1 MDQNFYNLL
10 YNGYTG
16 EFQLMGALYRNGLDA
31 LRPPADMG
39 VDVVTVNLKAQLQDP
54 SVQPETLMFQVK
66 TAVVTVQKA
75 GEGMRGY
82 TTVYFMLKE
91 SEVDMLCAAR
101 TRALVCYVYDNRN
114 SMLTDAYEAPFIS
127 FWIDGEHLRQ
137 LRESGAFT
145 QADNGKL
152 AITCQLREPADETG
166 HWYASVIDQTGRTV
180 DNGYLGSLEADGNR
194 KDSFDGADHYSI
206 RGYLEHVR
214 KASRDATCDNRAL
227 AKGLGSA
234 AEKLET
240 ARAKPS
246 DAQPVAAKPVD
257 AKSVDVE
264 SDAAQSSVAQPAG
277 SESGAAQSVGAQI
290 VGEKSAAA
298 QLSDGKPASAQSVG
312 SKHDAARSVGT
323 KPFVV
328 QIVGVGSDIARRDA
342 AQPVSAQP
350 SIEESAPAKLAC
362 ERPDA
367 ARPTDAGQADEGAAE
382 VELPW

>member
-10 YNGYTG
+10 YTGYTG

-75 GEGMRGY
+75 GEGVRGY

-206 RGYLEHVR
+206 RGYLEYVR
-214 KASRDATCDNRAL
+214 KASSDVTCENRAF
-227 AKGLGSA
+227 AKNTT
-234 AEKLET
+234 EKKLET
-240 ARAKPS
+240 ASAKAAP
-246 DAQPVAAKPVD
+246 AKPVA
-257 AKSVDVE
+257 AKSVDVK

-277 SESGAAQSVGAQI
+277 SESSAAQSASAQSVG
-290 VGEKSAAA
+290 EKSDAA
-298 QLSDGKPASAQSVG
+298 QLSGGKPASAQSVG
-312 SKHDAARSVGT
+312 SKHDAAQSVGA
-323 KPFVV
+323 KSFVV
-328 QIVGVGSDIARRDA
+328 RIVGVGSDVARRDA
-342 AQPVSAQP
+342 AQPVSTQP
-350 SIEESAPAKLAC
+350 A
-362 ERPDA
+362 
-367 ARPTDAGQADEGAAE
+367 DAGQTDEGAAE

>member
-16 EFQLMGALYRNGLDA
+16 EFQLIGALYRNGLDA

-66 TAVVTVQKA
+66 TAVVTVQEA
-75 GEGMRGY
+75 GEGVRGY

-152 AITCQLREPADETG
+152 AITCQLREPADKTG

-180 DNGYLGSLEADGNR
+180 DNGYLGSLEADGNM

-214 KASRDATCDNRAL
+214 KASRDVTCDNRAF
-227 AKGLGSA
+227 AKDAS
-234 AEKLET
+234 EKKIET
-240 ARAKPS
+240 ASAK
-246 DAQPVAAKPVD
+246 AAGTKPVAAKP
-257 AKSVDVE
+257 
-264 SDAAQSSVAQPAG
+264 AG
-277 SESGAAQSVGAQI
+277 
-290 VGEKSAAA
+290 
-298 QLSDGKPASAQSVG
+298 AQSVG
-312 SKHDAARSVGT
+312 SKHDAAQSVGT

-328 QIVGVGSDIARRDA
+328 RVVGVGSDVA
-342 AQPVSAQP
+342 
-350 SIEESAPAKLAC
+350 
-362 ERPDA
+362 RPDA
-367 ARPTDAGQADEGAAE
+367 ARPVSAKPAAAGQTDEGAAE

>member
-16 EFQLMGALYRNGLDA
+16 EFQLIGALYRNGLDA

-66 TAVVTVQKA
+66 TAVVTVQEA
-75 GEGMRGY
+75 GEGVRGY

-152 AITCQLREPADETG
+152 AITCQLREPADKTG

-180 DNGYLGSLEADGNR
+180 DNGYLGSLEADGNM

-214 KASRDATCDNRAL
+214 KTSSDATCDNRAF
-227 AKGLGSA
+227 AKDAS
-234 AEKLET
+234 EKKLET
-240 ARAKPS
+240 ASAK
-246 DAQPVAAKPVD
+246 AAGTKPVS
-257 AKSVDVE
+257 AKSVGVKSDV
-264 SDAAQSSVAQPAG
+264 AQSSVAQPSG
-277 SESGAAQSVGAQI
+277 SESGVA
-290 VGEKSAAA
+290 KS
-298 QLSDGKPASAQSVG
+298 ASAQSVG
-312 SKHDAARSVGT
+312 SKHDAARPVGT

-328 QIVGVGSDIARRDA
+328 RIVGVGSNDAQPDA
-342 AQPVSAQP
+342 AQPVSAK
-350 SIEESAPAKLAC
+350 PAG
-362 ERPDA
+362 
-367 ARPTDAGQADEGAAE
+367 AGQTDEGAAE

>member
-91 SEVDMLCAAR
+91 SEVNMLCAAR

-127 FWIDGEHLRQ
+127 FWVDGEHLRK
-137 LRESGAFT
+137 LRESGAFA

-166 HWYASVIDQTGRTV
+166 HWYASVIDQMGRTV

-214 KASRDATCDNRAL
+214 KDSCGATCDNHAFV
-227 AKGLGSA
+227 KGSGSA
-234 AEKLET
+234 A
-240 ARAKPS
+240 AKPAG
-246 DAQPVAAKPVD
+246 AQPAAAELSGAGPD
-257 AKSVDVE
+257 AS
-264 SDAAQSSVAQPAG
+264 QSSVARSAG
-277 SESGAAQSVGAQI
+277 SESGAAQS
-290 VGEKSAAA
+290 
-298 QLSDGKPASAQSVG
+298 ASAQSVG
-312 SKHDAARSVGT
+312 SEHDAARLVGT

-328 QIVGVGSDIARRDA
+328 QVVGVGSDVVRSDA
-342 AQPVSAQP
+342 AQPAG
-350 SIEESAPAKLAC
+350 
-362 ERPDA
+362 
-367 ARPTDAGQADEGAAE
+367 AGQTDEGAAE

>member
-127 FWIDGEHLRQ
+127 FWIDGEHLRK
-137 LRESGAFT
+137 LRESGAFI

-166 HWYASVIDQTGRTV
+166 HWYASVIDQMGRTV

-214 KASRDATCDNRAL
+214 KDSCGSTCDNRVF
-227 AKGLGSA
+227 AKGSGSA
-234 AEKLET
+234 A
-240 ARAKPS
+240 AKPAG
-246 DAQPVAAKPVD
+246 AQPAAAELSGAGPD
-257 AKSVDVE
+257 AS
-264 SDAAQSSVAQPAG
+264 QSSVARSAG
-277 SESGAAQSVGAQI
+277 SESGAAQS
-290 VGEKSAAA
+290 
-298 QLSDGKPASAQSVG
+298 ASAQSVG
-312 SKHDAARSVGT
+312 SEHDAARLVGT

-328 QIVGVGSDIARRDA
+328 QVVGVGSDVARSDA
-342 AQPVSAQP
+342 AQPAG
-350 SIEESAPAKLAC
+350 
-362 ERPDA
+362 
-367 ARPTDAGQADEGAAE
+367 AGQTDDGAAE

>member
-16 EFQLMGALYRNGLDA
+16 EFQLIGALYRNGLDA

-66 TAVVTVQKA
+66 TAVVTVQEA
-75 GEGMRGY
+75 GEGVRGY

-152 AITCQLREPADETG
+152 AITCQLREPADESG
-166 HWYASVIDQTGRTV
+166 HWYASIVDQLGRTI
-180 DNGYLGSLEADGNR
+180 DNGYLGSLEADVNR
-194 KDSFDGADHYSI
+194 KDSFDESDHYSI

-214 KASRDATCDNRAL
+214 KASSDVTCDNRAF
-227 AKGLGSA
+227 AKDSS
-234 AEKLET
+234 EKKLET
-240 ARAKPS
+240 ASAK
-246 DAQPVAAKPVD
+246 AAGTKPVAAKSVGV
-257 AKSVDVE
+257 KSDV
-264 SDAAQSSVAQPAG
+264 AQSSVAQPSG
-277 SESGAAQSVGAQI
+277 SESGAAKSV
-290 VGEKSAAA
+290 
-298 QLSDGKPASAQSVG
+298 SAQSVG
-312 SKHDAARSVGT
+312 SKHDAARPVGT

-328 QIVGVGSDIARRDA
+328 RIVGVGSDVARRDA
-342 AQPVSAQP
+342 AQPISAK
-350 SIEESAPAKLAC
+350 PAA
-362 ERPDA
+362 
-367 ARPTDAGQADEGAAE
+367 AGQTDEGAAE

>member
-16 EFQLMGALYRNGLDA
+16 EFQLIGALYRNGLDA
-31 LRPPADMG
+31 LRPSADMG

-66 TAVVTVQKA
+66 TAVVTVQEA
-75 GEGMRGY
+75 GEGVRGY

-152 AITCQLREPADETG
+152 AITCQLREPAGKTG
-166 HWYASVIDQTGRTV
+166 HWYASVIDQTGRTI
-180 DNGYLGSLEADGNR
+180 DNGYLGSLEADGNM

-214 KASRDATCDNRAL
+214 KASRDVTCDNRAF
-227 AKGLGSA
+227 AKDAS
-234 AEKLET
+234 EKKLET
-240 ARAKPS
+240 ASAK
-246 DAQPVAAKPVD
+246 AAGTKPVAAKP
-257 AKSVDVE
+257 
-264 SDAAQSSVAQPAG
+264 AG
-277 SESGAAQSVGAQI
+277 
-290 VGEKSAAA
+290 
-298 QLSDGKPASAQSVG
+298 
-312 SKHDAARSVGT
+312 
-323 KPFVV
+323 
-328 QIVGVGSDIARRDA
+328 
-342 AQPVSAQP
+342 
-350 SIEESAPAKLAC
+350 
-362 ERPDA
+362 
-367 ARPTDAGQADEGAAE
+367 AGQTDEGAAE

>member
-16 EFQLMGALYRNGLDA
+16 EFQLIGALYRNGLDA

-66 TAVVTVQKA
+66 TAVVTVQEA
-75 GEGMRGY
+75 GEGVRGY

-152 AITCQLREPADETG
+152 AITCQLREPADKTG

-180 DNGYLGSLEADGNR
+180 DNGYLGSLEADGNM

-214 KASRDATCDNRAL
+214 KTSSGVACDNRAF
-227 AKGLGSA
+227 AKDAS
-234 AEKLET
+234 EKKLET
-240 ARAKPS
+240 ASAK
-246 DAQPVAAKPVD
+246 AAGTKPVAAKSVGV
-257 AKSVDVE
+257 KSDV
-264 SDAAQSSVAQPAG
+264 AQSSVAQPSG
-277 SESGAAQSVGAQI
+277 SESGVA
-290 VGEKSAAA
+290 KS
-298 QLSDGKPASAQSVG
+298 ASAQSVG
-312 SKHDAARSVGT
+312 SKHDAARPVGT

-328 QIVGVGSDIARRDA
+328 RIVGVGSNDARPDA
-342 AQPVSAQP
+342 AQPVSAK
-350 SIEESAPAKLAC
+350 PAA
-362 ERPDA
+362 
-367 ARPTDAGQADEGAAE
+367 AGQTDEGAAE

>member
-16 EFQLMGALYRNGLDA
+16 EFQLIGALYRNGLDA

-66 TAVVTVQKA
+66 TAVVTVQEA
-75 GEGMRGY
+75 GEGVRGY

-152 AITCQLREPADETG
+152 AITCQLREPADKTG

-180 DNGYLGSLEADGNR
+180 DNGYLGSLEADGNM

-214 KASRDATCDNRAL
+214 KASRDVTCDNRAF
-227 AKGLGSA
+227 AKDAS
-234 AEKLET
+234 EKKLET
-240 ARAKPS
+240 ASAK
-246 DAQPVAAKPVD
+246 AAGTKPVAA
-257 AKSVDVE
+257 
-264 SDAAQSSVAQPAG
+264 
-277 SESGAAQSVGAQI
+277 
-290 VGEKSAAA
+290 
-298 QLSDGKPASAQSVG
+298 KPASAQSVG
-312 SKHDAARSVGT
+312 SKHDAAQSVGT

-328 QIVGVGSDIARRDA
+328 RVVGVGSDVA
-342 AQPVSAQP
+342 
-350 SIEESAPAKLAC
+350 
-362 ERPDA
+362 RPDA
-367 ARPTDAGQADEGAAE
+367 ARPVSAKPAAAGQTDGGAAE

>member
-16 EFQLMGALYRNGLDA
+16 EFQLIGALYRNGLDA

-54 SVQPETLMFQVK
+54 SVRPETLMFQVK

-152 AITCQLREPADETG
+152 AITCQLREPADESG
-166 HWYASVIDQTGRTV
+166 HWYASIVDQLGRTI

-194 KDSFDGADHYSI
+194 KDSFDEADHYSI

-214 KASRDATCDNRAL
+214 KASHDATCDNRAL
-227 AKGLGSA
+227 AKDAS
-234 AEKLET
+234 EKKFET
-240 ARAKPS
+240 ASAK
-246 DAQPVAAKPVD
+246 AAGTKPVAAKP
-257 AKSVDVE
+257 
-264 SDAAQSSVAQPAG
+264 AG
-277 SESGAAQSVGAQI
+277 
-290 VGEKSAAA
+290 
-298 QLSDGKPASAQSVG
+298 
-312 SKHDAARSVGT
+312 
-323 KPFVV
+323 
-328 QIVGVGSDIARRDA
+328 
-342 AQPVSAQP
+342 
-350 SIEESAPAKLAC
+350 
-362 ERPDA
+362 
-367 ARPTDAGQADEGAAE
+367 AGQTDGGAAE

>member
-16 EFQLMGALYRNGLDA
+16 EFQLIGTLYRNGLDA

-66 TAVVTVQKA
+66 TAVVTVQEA
-75 GEGMRGY
+75 GEGVRGY

-152 AITCQLREPADETG
+152 AITCQLREPADKTG
-166 HWYASVIDQTGRTV
+166 HWYASVIDQTGRTI
-180 DNGYLGSLEADGNR
+180 DNGYLGSLEADGNM

-214 KASRDATCDNRAL
+214 KASRDVTCDNRAF
-227 AKGLGSA
+227 AKDAS
-234 AEKLET
+234 EKKLET
-240 ARAKPS
+240 TSVKAAGTK
-246 DAQPVAAKPVD
+246 PVAAKP
-257 AKSVDVE
+257 
-264 SDAAQSSVAQPAG
+264 AG
-277 SESGAAQSVGAQI
+277 
-290 VGEKSAAA
+290 
-298 QLSDGKPASAQSVG
+298 
-312 SKHDAARSVGT
+312 
-323 KPFVV
+323 
-328 QIVGVGSDIARRDA
+328 
-342 AQPVSAQP
+342 
-350 SIEESAPAKLAC
+350 
-362 ERPDA
+362 
-367 ARPTDAGQADEGAAE
+367 AGQTDEGAAE

>member
-16 EFQLMGALYRNGLDA
+16 EFQLIGALYRNGLDA

-66 TAVVTVQKA
+66 TAVVTVQEA
-75 GEGMRGY
+75 GEGVRGY
-82 TTVYFMLKE
+82 TTVFFMLKE

-152 AITCQLREPADETG
+152 AITCQLREPADKTG

-180 DNGYLGSLEADGNR
+180 DNGYLGSLEADGNM

-214 KASRDATCDNRAL
+214 KASRDVTCDNRAF
-227 AKGLGSA
+227 AKDTS
-234 AEKLET
+234 EKKLET
-240 ARAKPS
+240 ASAK
-246 DAQPVAAKPVD
+246 AAGTKPVAAKP
-257 AKSVDVE
+257 
-264 SDAAQSSVAQPAG
+264 AG
-277 SESGAAQSVGAQI
+277 
-290 VGEKSAAA
+290 
-298 QLSDGKPASAQSVG
+298 
-312 SKHDAARSVGT
+312 
-323 KPFVV
+323 
-328 QIVGVGSDIARRDA
+328 
-342 AQPVSAQP
+342 
-350 SIEESAPAKLAC
+350 
-362 ERPDA
+362 
-367 ARPTDAGQADEGAAE
+367 AGQTDEGAAE

>member
-16 EFQLMGALYRNGLDA
+16 EFQLIGALYRNGLDA

-66 TAVVTVQKA
+66 TAVVTVQEA
-75 GEGMRGY
+75 GEGVRGY

-114 SMLTDAYEAPFIS
+114 SMLTDACEAPFIS

-152 AITCQLREPADETG
+152 AITCQLREPADKTG

-180 DNGYLGSLEADGNR
+180 DNGYLGSLEADGNM

-214 KASRDATCDNRAL
+214 KASHDATCDNRAL
-227 AKGLGSA
+227 AKDAS
-234 AEKLET
+234 EKKLET
-240 ARAKPS
+240 ASAK
-246 DAQPVAAKPVD
+246 AAGTKPVAA
-257 AKSVDVE
+257 
-264 SDAAQSSVAQPAG
+264 
-277 SESGAAQSVGAQI
+277 
-290 VGEKSAAA
+290 
-298 QLSDGKPASAQSVG
+298 KPASAQSVG
-312 SKHDAARSVGT
+312 SKHDAAQSVGT

-328 QIVGVGSDIARRDA
+328 RIVGVGPDVARPDA
-342 AQPVSAQP
+342 AQPVSTK
-350 SIEESAPAKLAC
+350 PAA
-362 ERPDA
+362 
-367 ARPTDAGQADEGAAE
+367 AGQTDEGAAE

>member
-16 EFQLMGALYRNGLDA
+16 EFQLIGALYRNGLDA

-66 TAVVTVQKA
+66 TAVVTVQEA
-75 GEGMRGY
+75 GEGVRGY
-82 TTVYFMLKE
+82 TTVFFMLKE

-152 AITCQLREPADETG
+152 AITCQLREPADESG
-166 HWYASVIDQTGRTV
+166 HWYASIVDQLGRTI

-194 KDSFDGADHYSI
+194 KDSFDEADHYSI

-214 KASRDATCDNRAL
+214 KASSDVTCDNRAF
-227 AKGLGSA
+227 AKDSS
-234 AEKLET
+234 EKKLET
-240 ARAKPS
+240 ASAK
-246 DAQPVAAKPVD
+246 AAGTKPVAA
-257 AKSVDVE
+257 
-264 SDAAQSSVAQPAG
+264 
-277 SESGAAQSVGAQI
+277 
-290 VGEKSAAA
+290 
-298 QLSDGKPASAQSVG
+298 KPASAQSVG
-312 SKHDAARSVGT
+312 SKHDAAQSVGT

-328 QIVGVGSDIARRDA
+328 RVVGVGSDVA
-342 AQPVSAQP
+342 
-350 SIEESAPAKLAC
+350 
-362 ERPDA
+362 RPDA
-367 ARPTDAGQADEGAAE
+367 ARPVSAKPAAAGQTDEGAAE

>member
-16 EFQLMGALYRNGLDA
+16 EFQLIGALYRNGLDA

-54 SVQPETLMFQVK
+54 SVQTETLMFQVK
-66 TAVVTVQKA
+66 TAVVTVQEA
-75 GEGMRGY
+75 GEGVRGY

-152 AITCQLREPADETG
+152 AITCQLREPADESG
-166 HWYASVIDQTGRTV
+166 HWYASIVDQLGRTI
-180 DNGYLGSLEADGNR
+180 DNGYLGSLEADGNM

-214 KASRDATCDNRAL
+214 KTSSDATCDNRAF
-227 AKGLGSA
+227 AKDAS
-234 AEKLET
+234 EKKLET
-240 ARAKPS
+240 ASAK
-246 DAQPVAAKPVD
+246 AAGTKPV
-257 AKSVDVE
+257 
-264 SDAAQSSVAQPAG
+264 
-277 SESGAAQSVGAQI
+277 
-290 VGEKSAAA
+290 SA
-298 QLSDGKPASAQSVG
+298 KPASAQSAG
-312 SKHDAARSVGT
+312 SKHDAARPVGT

-328 QIVGVGSDIARRDA
+328 RIVGVGPDVARRDA
-342 AQPVSAQP
+342 AQPVA
-350 SIEESAPAKLAC
+350 AKSVG
-362 ERPDA
+362 
-367 ARPTDAGQADEGAAE
+367 AGQSAEGAAE

>member
-16 EFQLMGALYRNGLDA
+16 EFQLIGALYRNGLDA

-66 TAVVTVQKA
+66 TAVVTVQEA
-75 GEGMRGY
+75 GEGVRGY
-82 TTVYFMLKE
+82 TTVFFMLKE

-152 AITCQLREPADETG
+152 AITCQLREPADESG
-166 HWYASVIDQTGRTV
+166 HWYASIVDQLGRTI

-194 KDSFDGADHYSI
+194 KDSFDEADHYSI

-214 KASRDATCDNRAL
+214 KASSDVTFDNRAF
-227 AKGLGSA
+227 AKDSS
-234 AEKLET
+234 EKKLET
-240 ARAKPS
+240 ASAK
-246 DAQPVAAKPVD
+246 AAGTKPVAAKSVGV
-257 AKSVDVE
+257 KSDV
-264 SDAAQSSVAQPAG
+264 AQSCVAQPSG
-277 SESGAAQSVGAQI
+277 SESGAA
-290 VGEKSAAA
+290 KS
-298 QLSDGKPASAQSVG
+298 ASAQSVG
-312 SKHDAARSVGT
+312 SKHDAARPVGT

-328 QIVGVGSDIARRDA
+328 RVVGVGSDVARRDT
-342 AQPVSAQP
+342 AQPVSAK
-350 SIEESAPAKLAC
+350 PAG
-362 ERPDA
+362 
-367 ARPTDAGQADEGAAE
+367 AGQTDEGAAE

>member
-16 EFQLMGALYRNGLDA
+16 EFQLIGALYRNGLDA

-66 TAVVTVQKA
+66 TAVVTVQEA
-75 GEGMRGY
+75 GEGVRGY

-91 SEVDMLCAAR
+91 SEVNMLCAAR

-152 AITCQLREPADETG
+152 AITCQLREPADKTG

-180 DNGYLGSLEADGNR
+180 DNGYLGSLEADGNM

-214 KASRDATCDNRAL
+214 KTSSDATCDNRAF
-227 AKGLGSA
+227 AKDAS
-234 AEKLET
+234 EKKLET
-240 ARAKPS
+240 ASAK
-246 DAQPVAAKPVD
+246 AAGTKPVAAK
-257 AKSVDVE
+257 S
-264 SDAAQSSVAQPAG
+264 
-277 SESGAAQSVGAQI
+277 
-290 VGEKSAAA
+290 
-298 QLSDGKPASAQSVG
+298 ASAQSVG
-312 SKHDAARSVGT
+312 SKHDAARPVGT

-328 QIVGVGSDIARRDA
+328 RVVGVGSDVARRDA
-342 AQPVSAQP
+342 AQPISAK
-350 SIEESAPAKLAC
+350 PAA
-362 ERPDA
+362 
-367 ARPTDAGQADEGAAE
+367 AGQTDEGAAE

>member
-1 MDQNFYNLL
+1 MDKNFYNYL

-66 TAVVTVQKA
+66 TAVVTVQEA
-75 GEGMRGY
+75 GEGVRGY

-152 AITCQLREPADETG
+152 AITCQLREPADESG
-166 HWYASVIDQTGRTV
+166 HWYASIVDQLGRTI

-194 KDSFDGADHYSI
+194 KDSFDEADHYSI

-214 KASRDATCDNRAL
+214 KASSDVTCDNRAF
-227 AKGLGSA
+227 AKDAS
-234 AEKLET
+234 EKKLET
-240 ARAKPS
+240 ASAK
-246 DAQPVAAKPVD
+246 AAGTKPVAAK
-257 AKSVDVE
+257 SVGVK
-264 SDAAQSSVAQPAG
+264 SDAAQSSVAQPSG
-277 SESGAAQSVGAQI
+277 SESGAAKSV
-290 VGEKSAAA
+290 
-298 QLSDGKPASAQSVG
+298 SAQFVG
-312 SKHDAARSVGT
+312 SKHDAAQSVGT

-328 QIVGVGSDIARRDA
+328 RIVGVGPDVARRDT
-342 AQPVSAQP
+342 AQPVSAK
-350 SIEESAPAKLAC
+350 PAA
-362 ERPDA
+362 
-367 ARPTDAGQADEGAAE
+367 AGQTDEGAAE

>member
-1 MDQNFYNLL
+1 
-10 YNGYTG
+10 
-16 EFQLMGALYRNGLDA
+16 
-31 LRPPADMG
+31 
-39 VDVVTVNLKAQLQDP
+39 
-54 SVQPETLMFQVK
+54 MFQVK

-127 FWIDGEHLRQ
+127 FWIDGEHLRK

-166 HWYASVIDQTGRTV
+166 HWYASVIDQMGRTV

-214 KASRDATCDNRAL
+214 KDSCGATCDNHAFVKAGL
-227 AKGLGSA
+227 A
-234 AEKLET
+234 
-240 ARAKPS
+240 
-246 DAQPVAAKPVD
+246 AAKPAGAQPAAAELSGAGPD
-257 AKSVDVE
+257 AP
-264 SDAAQSSVAQPAG
+264 QSSVARSAG
-277 SESGAAQSVGAQI
+277 SESGAAQSASAQS

-298 QLSDGKPASAQSVG
+298 QLGDGKPASAQSVTCIG
-312 SKHDAARSVGT
+312 CLIDAAMISV
-323 KPFVV
+323 
-328 QIVGVGSDIARRDA
+328 S
-342 AQPVSAQP
+342 
-350 SIEESAPAKLAC
+350 
-362 ERPDA
+362 RP
-367 ARPTDAGQADEGAAE
+367 
-382 VELPW
+382 

>member
-127 FWIDGEHLRQ
+127 FWIDGEHLRK

-152 AITCQLREPADETG
+152 AITCQLREPADKTG

-180 DNGYLGSLEADGNR
+180 DNGYLGSLEADGNM

-214 KASRDATCDNRAL
+214 KTSSDVACDNRAF
-227 AKGLGSA
+227 AKDAS
-234 AEKLET
+234 EKKLET
-240 ARAKPS
+240 ASAK
-246 DAQPVAAKPVD
+246 AAGTKPVAAKSVGV
-257 AKSVDVE
+257 KSDV
-264 SDAAQSSVAQPAG
+264 AQSSVAQPSG
-277 SESGAAQSVGAQI
+277 SESGVA
-290 VGEKSAAA
+290 KS
-298 QLSDGKPASAQSVG
+298 ASAQSVG
-312 SKHDAARSVGT
+312 SKHDAARPVGT

-328 QIVGVGSDIARRDA
+328 RIVGVGSNDARPDA
-342 AQPVSAQP
+342 AQPVSAK
-350 SIEESAPAKLAC
+350 PAA
-362 ERPDA
+362 
-367 ARPTDAGQADEGAAE
+367 AGQTDEGAAE

>member
-16 EFQLMGALYRNGLDA
+16 EFQLIGALYRNGLDA

-66 TAVVTVQKA
+66 TAVVTVQEA
-75 GEGMRGY
+75 GEGVRGY

-152 AITCQLREPADETG
+152 AITCQLREPAD
-166 HWYASVIDQTGRTV
+166 QTGRTV
-180 DNGYLGSLEADGNR
+180 DNGYLGSLEADGNM

-214 KASRDATCDNRAL
+214 KASSDVTCDNRAF
-227 AKGLGSA
+227 AKDAS
-234 AEKLET
+234 EKKLET
-240 ARAKPS
+240 ASAKAAGTKSVSAKP
-246 DAQPVAAKPVD
+246 
-257 AKSVDVE
+257 
-264 SDAAQSSVAQPAG
+264 
-277 SESGAAQSVGAQI
+277 
-290 VGEKSAAA
+290 AAA
-298 QLSDGKPASAQSVG
+298 
-312 SKHDAARSVGT
+312 
-323 KPFVV
+323 
-328 QIVGVGSDIARRDA
+328 
-342 AQPVSAQP
+342 
-350 SIEESAPAKLAC
+350 
-362 ERPDA
+362 
-367 ARPTDAGQADEGAAE
+367 GQTDEGAAE

>member
-1 MDQNFYNLL
+1 MDQKFYNLL

-31 LRPPADMG
+31 LRPLADMG

-101 TRALVCYVYDNRN
+101 TRALAK
-114 SMLTDAYEAPFIS
+114 DASE
-127 FWIDGEHLRQ
+127 
-137 LRESGAFT
+137 
-145 QADNGKL
+145 K
-152 AITCQLREPADETG
+152 
-166 HWYASVIDQTGRTV
+166 
-180 DNGYLGSLEADGNR
+180 
-194 KDSFDGADHYSI
+194 
-206 RGYLEHVR
+206 
-214 KASRDATCDNRAL
+214 
-227 AKGLGSA
+227 
-234 AEKLET
+234 KLET
-240 ARAKPS
+240 ASEKAAGTK
-246 DAQPVAAKPVD
+246 PVAV
-257 AKSVDVE
+257 KSVDVK

-277 SESGAAQSVGAQI
+277 SESGAAQS
-290 VGEKSAAA
+290 
-298 QLSDGKPASAQSVG
+298 ASAQSVG
-312 SKHDAARSVGT
+312 SKHDAGRPVGT

-328 QIVGVGSDIARRDA
+328 QIVGVGSDVARPNA
-342 AQPVSAQP
+342 AQPVSVQP
-350 SIEESAPAKLAC
+350 SVEESAPAKLAC

-367 ARPTDAGQADEGAAE
+367 ARPTDAGQTDEGAAE